1 MGGKYAIMN
10 TGSRMLFFL
19 SWILLVLF
27 SAGRVQGQ
35 EIQLTGS
42 ARSTVAV
49 GETFTLTYTLN
60 AQGAGFR
67 GPNIQGFEVLSGPNT
82 STSSSIRSING
93 RTSMTITYTYTY
105 LLQATREGSF
115 DIPAAS
121 VSVDRKTFTSNTL
134 NIKVVKNAGG
144 SSGASGHGSGGT
156 QGGRNAGESG
166 AGSIGAGDVYV
177 KAFASN
183 ANPLQ
188 GEGIVVTYKI
198 FTKVPI
204 AQINISK
211 LSSFSGFWSQN
222 LMKENDK
229 LQQTTQVINGEQYV
243 VAEIRKIALFPLKS
257 GRLVIDP
264 LELEC
269 IAQVRKQTRTR
280 TGDPFFDD
288 FFNDSFF
295 SSNIANVEKNLKSNP
310 LVITVQPLPE
320 SGKPLD
326 FSGAVGS
333 FTFQSELDKTR
344 LKSNEA
350 VNLKCTITG
359 QGNLQLIDKLGVT
372 FPPDF
377 ETYDPKVTSDI
388 KTTATGVSGTQTF
401 EYLMIP
407 RKPGQFTIKPI
418 NFTYFDIGKKRYVT
432 ISSPAY
438 NLTVEKGTGD
448 GTAMVT
454 YSGSGKEDIQ
464 YIGSDIRHIKDKRFP
479 LSVKG
484 YRFFGSTAFWLLLAI
499 PLLLFIVFLL
509 LWRKLAA
516 RRSDAQLMKNLKAT
530 KIAKK
535 RLAKADQ
542 YRKAS
547 DQEAFYV
554 EISQA
559 LWGYLSDKF
568 SIPVAELSID
578 SVQEALQKKD
588 VKEAIIHQFIDT
600 LNNTEFTRFAP
611 GEKNVNME
619 RIYNEALEIISKI
632 ERELK

>member
-1 MGGKYAIMN
+1 MMGGKCAFMN

-35 EIQLTGS
+35 EIQFTGS

-60 AQGAGFR
+60 AQGVGFR

-121 VSVDRKTFTSNTL
+121 VSVDRKTYTSNTL
-134 NIKVVKNAGG
+134 NIKVVKNASG
-144 SSGASGHGSGGT
+144 SSGVSGHGSGGA
-156 QGGRNAGESG
+156 QGSRNAAESG

-243 VAEIRKIALFPLKS
+243 VADIRKIALFPLKS

-295 SSNIANVEKNLKSNP
+295 SSNIANVEKNLKSPILFGGGHLNFD
-310 LVITVQPLPE
+310 LLLLYFLHRLFLIV
-320 SGKPLD
+320 
-326 FSGAVGS
+326 
-333 FTFQSELDKTR
+333 FQR
-344 LKSNEA
+344 LKHPFGIFLA
-350 VNLKCTITG
+350 DLF
-359 QGNLQLIDKLGVT
+359 LILW
-372 FPPDF
+372 
-377 ETYDPKVTSDI
+377 
-388 KTTATGVSGTQTF
+388 
-401 EYLMIP
+401 
-407 RKPGQFTIKPI
+407 
-418 NFTYFDIGKKRYVT
+418 
-432 ISSPAY
+432 
-438 NLTVEKGTGD
+438 
-448 GTAMVT
+448 
-454 YSGSGKEDIQ
+454 
-464 YIGSDIRHIKDKRFP
+464 RF
-479 LSVKG
+479 
-484 YRFFGSTAFWLLLAI
+484 
-499 PLLLFIVFLL
+499 LLLFVVVLVFVLILFILLILFIVLLVLVVLILL
-509 LWRKLAA
+509 LLLFLQHHFGIFEIVLGIDILRVGHQGIFV
-516 RRSDAQLMKNLKAT
+516 SQDALLILLRLKVRVAQVVVNL
-530 KIAKK
+530 
-535 RLAKADQ
+535 
-542 YRKAS
+542 
-547 DQEAFYV
+547 
-554 EISQA
+554 
-559 LWGYLSDKF
+559 
-568 SIPVAELSID
+568 
-578 SVQEALQKKD
+578 
-588 VKEAIIHQFIDT
+588 
-600 LNNTEFTRFAP
+600 
-611 GEKNVNME
+611 
-619 RIYNEALEIISKI
+619 
-632 ERELK
+632 